1 MLIVTPRV
9 EMRPLTSERL
19 QLSPLCTR
27 DTAGMFEGVEASR
40 NYLKPWLPWVPF
52 VYDFDSTL
60 RYIESSMSDWDS
72 GTAYRLAIHERSTDR
87 FLGVVGLEGVSH
99 MHDNVELGYWVR
111 SDVAS
116 QGYTTEAASL
126 ILPWSFSARVHR
138 IRVAAATTNLASLR
152 VIRKLGF
159 HHEGV
164 SRDAERCNGKWLDH
178 EVFSLLKTDW
188 DLKP

>member
-1 MLIVTPRV
+1 MLVVTPRG
-9 EMRPLTSERL
+9 EMRPLVSERL
-19 QLSPLCTR
+19 QLTPLSTQ
-27 DTAGMFEGVEASR
+27 DTMEMFEGVEASR
-40 NYLKPWLPWVPF
+40 AQLKQWLPWVPF

-72 GTAYRLAIHERSTDR
+72 GTAYRFAIRNDGK
-87 FLGVVGLEGVSH
+87 FLGVIGLEGVSH
-99 MHDNVELGYWVR
+99 IHDSVELGYWIR
-111 SDVAS
+111 SDAAS

-126 ILPWSFSARVHR
+126 ILPWAFLARAHR

-164 SRDAERCNGKWLDH
+164 SRGAERCNGKWLDH
-178 EVFSLLKTDW
+178 EVFSLLKTD
-188 DLKP
+188 